1 MSEIVKI
8 KTAEVRA
15 ASGCEQS
22 RQWLAQFDR
31 QRQAQETQDVEDAAQ
46 HQRISDRAHRVGAYS
61 SEGKS

>member
-8 KTAEVRA
+8 KTAESRA

-31 QRQAQETQDVEDAAQ
+31 QRQAQDAQDTAQ
-46 HQRISDRAHRVGAYS
+46 HQRISDRAHRVGIYA

>member
-8 KTAEVRA
+8 KTAESRA

-22 RQWLAQFDR
+22 RQWLAEFDR
-31 QRQAQETQDVEDAAQ
+31 QRHEQKSTDAAR

-61 SEGKS
+61 SQEAK

>member
-31 QRQAQETQDVEDAAQ
+31 QRQAQEVEDVEQ
-46 HQRISDRAHRVGAYS
+46 HQRISDRAHRIGAYAS
-61 SEGKS
+61 QESK

>member
-31 QRQAQETQDVEDAAQ
+31 QRQAQEAQDAQDAAR
-46 HQRISDRAHRVGAYS
+46 HQRISDRAHRVGAYAPQES
-61 SEGKS
+61 K

>member
-31 QRQAQETQDVEDAAQ
+31 QRQAQESQDAARN
-46 HQRISDRAHRVGAYS
+46 QRISDRAHRVGAYS
-61 SEGKS
+61 LQESK

>member
-8 KTAEVRA
+8 KTAESRA

-31 QRQAQETQDVEDAAQ
+31 QRQAQEAGDAER
-46 HQRISDRAHRVGAYS
+46 HQRIYDRAHRVGAYS
-61 SEGKS
+61 LQESK

>member
-31 QRQAQETQDVEDAAQ
+31 QRQAQEAQDAARHQ
-46 HQRISDRAHRVGAYS
+46 HISDRAHRVGAYAPQES
-61 SEGKS
+61 K

>member
-31 QRQAQETQDVEDAAQ
+31 QRQAEEAQDAER
-46 HQRISDRAHRVGAYS
+46 HQRISDRAHRVGAYTS
-61 SEGKS
+61 QESK

>member
-22 RQWLAQFDR
+22 RQWLAEFDR
-31 QRQAQETQDVEDAAQ
+31 QRHEQKSTDATRY
-46 HQRISDRAHRVGAYS
+46 QRISDRAHRVGAYAS
-61 SEGKS
+61 QEEK

>member
-31 QRQAQETQDVEDAAQ
+31 QRQEQEVQGAAQ
-46 HQRISDRAHRVGAYS
+46 HQRISDRAHRIGAYAPQES
-61 SEGKS
+61 K

>member
-22 RQWLAQFDR
+22 RQWLAQFDH
-31 QRQAQETQDVEDAAQ
+31 QRQEQEVQGAAQ
-46 HQRISDRAHRVGAYS
+46 HQRISDRAHRVGAYTS
-61 SEGKS
+61 QESK

>member
-8 KTAEVRA
+8 KTAESRA

-31 QRQAQETQDVEDAAQ
+31 QRQAQESQDMAQ
-46 HQRISDRAHRVGAYS
+46 HRRISDRAHRVGAYAP
-61 SEGKS
+61 EGAK

>member
-31 QRQAQETQDVEDAAQ
+31 QRQAQDVEDSAQ
-46 HQRISDRAHRVGAYS
+46 HQRISDRAHRVGAYAQQ
-61 SEGKS
+61 EAK